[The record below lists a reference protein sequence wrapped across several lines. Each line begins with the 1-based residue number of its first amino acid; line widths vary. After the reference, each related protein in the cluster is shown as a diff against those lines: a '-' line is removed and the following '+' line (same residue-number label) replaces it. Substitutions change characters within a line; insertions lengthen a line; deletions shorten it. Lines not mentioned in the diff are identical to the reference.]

1 MNIAVFGTGYVGLV
15 CGACFAENGHN
26 VICIDNDQKKISDL
40 SRGII
45 PIFEA
50 GLEEMVLNNHVKR
63 TLSFTTEIQ
72 EALLSSTII
81 IIAVGTPLN
90 NSGDVDLQF
99 IWSVVQDIGKHIHQ
113 HTTIIIKSTVPVGTA
128 DKVNTMIQMILN
140 ERRCNFIFDIVS
152 NPEFLKEGMAVYD
165 FMNPERIIIGTKST
179 HAARIMDNLYTPFVK
194 STDAILIMDNKSAE
208 MSKYAA
214 NAMLATKISFIN
226 ELAHICERTGA
237 DINKVKISIGSD
249 SRIGYDFLNP
259 GCGYGGSCLPKDI
272 QALSKASKD
281 IGYFPRLLDAVQS
294 INNDQKHVLSDKVIK
309 RFGTKLDEKR
319 FAVWGL
325 AFKPETDDMR
335 EASSVVIIND
345 LTALGA
351 KIVAYDP
358 QAQINAQT
366 DYLKNNSNIIY
377 ANHKYEALQN
387 ADAVIL
393 VTEWKEFLTLDFN
406 EMISLLKTPIFFDG
420 RNQFDKQRME
430 ELGFEYYQIGVTEQ

>member
-1 MNIAVFGTGYVGLV
+1 MNITVFGIGYVGLV
-15 CGACFAENGHN
+15 CGTCFAENGHN
-26 VICIDNDQKKISDL
+26 VICMDNDQKKISDL
-40 SRGII
+40 SKGVM
-45 PIFEA
+45 PLFEY
-50 GLEEMVLNNHVKR
+50 GLEDMIVRNRINKSL
-63 TLSFTTEIQ
+63 LFTTEVQ
-72 EALLSSTII
+72 QALSSPTII
-81 IIAVGTPLN
+81 IIAVGTPIN
-90 NSGDVDLQF
+90 HTGDVDLQSL
-99 IWSVVQDIGKHIHQ
+99 WSVVEDIGSYIHQ
-113 HTTIIIKSTVPVGTA
+113 YTTIVIKSTVPVGTA
-128 DKVNTMIQMILN
+128 DKVQTIIQKRLDQ
-140 ERRCNFIFDIVS
+140 RQCNFSFDIVS
-152 NPEFLKEGMAVYD
+152 NPEFLKEGTAVHD
-165 FMNPERIIIGTKST
+165 FMYPERIIIGTNSAN
-179 HAARIMDNLYTPFVK
+179 AAQIMDNLYAPFVK
-194 STDAILIMDNKSAE
+194 STDAILKMDNKSAE

-237 DINKVKISIGSD
+237 DINKVRISIGSD

-358 QAQINAQT
+358 QARINAQT
-366 DYLKNNSNIIY
+366 NYLKNNSNIIY

-430 ELGFEYYQIGVTEQ
+430 ELGFEYYQIGVIEQ